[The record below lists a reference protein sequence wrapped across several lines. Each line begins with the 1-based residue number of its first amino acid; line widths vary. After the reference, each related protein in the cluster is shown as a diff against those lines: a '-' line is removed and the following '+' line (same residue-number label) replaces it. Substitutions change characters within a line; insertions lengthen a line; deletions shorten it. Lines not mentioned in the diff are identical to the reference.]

1 MFQNVLMNP
10 KIMKEKQI
18 FLFLPMFLK
27 IFVSFQKNY
36 YYLCI
41 FPISYKCKY
50 VLFYVNMLRLFQEIN
65 IFFSLR
71 LS

>member
-1 MFQNVLMNP
+1 
-10 KIMKEKQI
+10 
-18 FLFLPMFLK
+18 MFLK